1 MSKAFTR
8 EDDQPETPAVTRR
21 AATLPPG
28 AKNLITPDGAHRLR
42 DEQTRLHAAREPLAA
57 NRTDPAAAQ
66 ELATLDQRLL
76 QLAASLGS
84 VVVVPPP
91 VNPDGRVIF
100 GATVTVRETDS
111 STNAYR
117 IVGVD
122 EVELDRGW
130 VSWLSPVAR
139 ALLNGRAGQRVRL
152 KIPGGESTLEIVSVR
167 FA

>member
-8 EDDQPETPAVTRR
+8 EDDQPETPALTRR

-28 AKNLITPDGAHRLR
+28 TKNWITTDGAQRLR
-42 DEQTRLHAAREPLAA
+42 DEQTRLHAAREPLVAA
-57 NRTDPAAAQ
+57 RADPAVAQRLAA
-66 ELATLDQRLL
+66 LDQRLL
-76 QLAASLGS
+76 QLADSLGS

-100 GATVTVRETDS
+100 GATVTVREADG

-122 EVELDRGW
+122 EVDLDRGW
-130 VSWLSPVAR
+130 VSWLSPIAR
-139 ALLNGRAGQRVRL
+139 ALRNGRAGQRVRL
-152 KIPGGESTLEIVSVR
+152 KIPGGERTLEIVSVS

>member
-8 EDDQPETPAVTRR
+8 EDDQPETPARTRR
-21 AATLPPG
+21 ATTLPPG
-28 AKNLITPDGAHRLR
+28 AKNLITTDGAQRLR
-42 DEQTRLHAAREPLAA
+42 DEQSRLHAARELLAA
-57 NRTDPAAAQ
+57 NRADPAAAQ
-66 ELATLDQRLL
+66 PLATLDQRLL
-76 QLAASLGS
+76 QLADSLAS

-152 KIPGGESTLEIVSVR
+152 KIPGGERILEIVSVR